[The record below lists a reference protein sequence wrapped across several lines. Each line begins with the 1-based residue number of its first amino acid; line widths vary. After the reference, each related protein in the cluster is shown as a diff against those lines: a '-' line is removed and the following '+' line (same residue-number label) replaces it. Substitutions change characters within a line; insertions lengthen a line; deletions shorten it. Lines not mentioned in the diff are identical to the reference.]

1 MTLKLDAYQELKTQA
16 PLAEQVASF
25 AATTDKNENDRIDT
39 ALLNEVYQGRVD
51 LLITEDKRLRR
62 KAELLGLGNKVLS
75 INAFLTVVTNEN
87 PDLIEYKALAVKKVT
102 IGTLDANNDFFDS
115 LRNTYIGFDAWFS
128 RKCDEDAYIC
138 RDDKGQIL
146 GFLYLKTEN
155 ENENYFDI
163 SPRFQPKKRL
173 KVGTFKVVATGFRL
187 GERFIKIILDNAIE
201 QNVDEVYV
209 TMFEDR
215 PELETLAT
223 LLSRGFCKLRHE
235 NKHRRNG
242 FD

>member
-1 MTLKLDAYQELKTQA
+1 MRVLLDTNIIIYRENKKMTNYSIGHLFRWLDKLKYDKLIHPLTKKEIAEYQYADPAESMTLKLDAYQELKTQA

-62 KAELLGLGNKVLS
+62 KADLLGLGNKVLS

-102 IGTLDANNDFFDS
+102 IGTLDIHNDFFKS
-115 LRNTYIGFDAWFS
+115 FRNTYTGFNAWFS
-128 RKCDEDAYIC
+128 KKCDEDAYIC
-138 RDDKGQIL
+138 CDDKGQLL
-146 GFLYLKTEN
+146 GFLYLKVEN

-163 SPRFQPKKRL
+163 
-173 KVGTFKVVATGFRL
+173 
-187 GERFIKIILDNAIE
+187 
-201 QNVDEVYV
+201 
-209 TMFEDR
+209 
-215 PELETLAT
+215 
-223 LLSRGFCKLRHE
+223 
-235 NKHRRNG
+235 
-242 FD
+242 